1 MAELIVALDVP
12 DLDAARRLLDR
23 LRPVVD
29 NFKVGSQLFTAAG
42 PQAVQEVQARGGRVF
57 LDLKFHDIPN
67 TAEQAAAVAARLGVW
82 MFNVHACGGLE
93 MMRRAAAGAR
103 RASDRP
109 PLVLGVT
116 ALTSA
121 DEPTL
126 QEVGVREPPQVYAL
140 RLARLARQAGLD
152 GVVCSV
158 HEVEAV
164 KQACGQDFV
173 AVVPGVRPREVSGD
187 DQARTGGLRDAVR
200 AGADYVVVGRP
211 ILLAPD
217 PAAVARATVEVLD
230 MLASKG
236 TL

>member
-1 MAELIVALDVP
+1 VAELIVALDVP
-12 DLDAARRLLDR
+12 DLDSARRLLDR
-23 LRPVVD
+23 LCPVVRS
-29 NFKVGSQLFTAAG
+29 FKVGSQLFTAAG
-42 PQAVQEVQARGGRVF
+42 PQAVREVHDRGGRVF
-57 LDLKFHDIPN
+57 LDLKFCDIPN
-67 TAEQAAAVAARLGVW
+67 TVEQAASAAARLGVW
-82 MFNVHACGGLE
+82 MFNVHACGGTE

-103 RASDRP
+103 RESARP

-121 DEPTL
+121 DLATL
-126 QEVGVREPPQVYAL
+126 REVGVAEDPTSYAL
-140 RLARLARQAGLD
+140 RLADLARRAGLD

-158 HEVEAV
+158 HEVAAV
-164 KQACGQDFV
+164 KERCGREFL
-173 AVVPGVRPREVSGD
+173 AVVPGVRPREVQDD
-187 DQARTGGLRDAVR
+187 DQARTGSLREAVR